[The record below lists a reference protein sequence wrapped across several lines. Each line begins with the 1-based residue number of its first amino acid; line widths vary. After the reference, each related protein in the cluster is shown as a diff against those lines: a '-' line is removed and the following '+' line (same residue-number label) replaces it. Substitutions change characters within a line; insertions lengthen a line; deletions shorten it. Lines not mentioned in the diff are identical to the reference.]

1 MLMFEPHYTSRLI
14 EIGENDVASRLVE
27 LRTFLGQPSVPAISA
42 V

>member
-1 MLMFEPHYTSRLI
+1 MLEPHYTLRLI
-14 EIGENDVASRLVE
+14 ENDVASRLVE